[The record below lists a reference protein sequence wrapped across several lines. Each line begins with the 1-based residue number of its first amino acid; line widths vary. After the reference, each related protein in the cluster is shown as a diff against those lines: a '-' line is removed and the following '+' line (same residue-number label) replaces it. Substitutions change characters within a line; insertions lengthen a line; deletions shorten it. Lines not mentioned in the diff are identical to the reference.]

1 MKNRQKEGVYEVCA
15 LYVRDL
21 YDEFQNGWSMEN
33 IIQEIM
39 KRLDT
44 LARSEC
50 FEKSK
55 NLDSYEKVKGDL
67 FIRLMNVVKY
77 RDELKNAIFRTV
89 GDIALVLYARM
100 GELDG
105 CSTSIKIKKHML
117 QKWEQ
122 DEQSVFNEALLNT
135 YFISP
140 PRIYCWEKLLY
151 NWI

>member
-1 MKNRQKEGVYEVCA
+1 
-15 LYVRDL
+15 
-21 YDEFQNGWSMEN
+21 
-33 IIQEIM
+33 
-39 KRLDT
+39 
-44 LARSEC
+44 
-50 FEKSK
+50 
-55 NLDSYEKVKGDL
+55 
-67 FIRLMNVVKY
+67 MNVVKY
-77 RDELKNAIFRTV
+77 RDELKNAIFRSV

-151 NWI
+151 NLDYEGREFYESAV

>member
-1 MKNRQKEGVYEVCA
+1 MLVPSV
-15 LYVRDL
+15 
-21 YDEFQNGWSMEN
+21 
-33 IIQEIM
+33 
-39 KRLDT
+39 
-44 LARSEC
+44 

-122 DEQSVFNEALLNT
+122 DEQSVFNEALFEIRILFRHQE
-135 YFISP
+135 FIAGRNFYIIWIMKA
-140 PRIYCWEKLLY
+140 RIL
-151 NWI
+151 